1 MKNLNI
7 ALIWTNW
14 DFQNTL
20 IFNLIK
26 KISKRKIVIT
36 PPHKADFIIYSSIGL
51 IYALKKFLDTNYNVE
66 KL

>member
-26 KISKRKIVIT
+26 KISKRKII
-36 PPHKADFIIYSSIGL
+36 F
-51 IYALKKFLDTNYNVE
+51 
-66 KL
+66 